1 MSWKARLE
9 KNLLIN
15 DLLIKFKNKKKQC
28 KKVIKIELFYII

>member
-15 DLLIKFKNKKKQC
+15 DLLKKKQC